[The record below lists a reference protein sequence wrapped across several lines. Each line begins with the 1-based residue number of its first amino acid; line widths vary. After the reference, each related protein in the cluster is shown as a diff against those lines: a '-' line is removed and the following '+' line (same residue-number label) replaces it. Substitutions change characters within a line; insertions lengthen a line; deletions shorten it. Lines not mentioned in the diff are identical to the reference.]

1 MRREERLTKNS
12 QFAAVFQYGKSWAN
26 GLMVIR
32 AMPNGLSFSRFG
44 FVISKRTHKKAVVR
58 NRVKRRM
65 REVVRLNSIEPGW
78 DVVFIARKGSIEADY
93 NKIEGAILD
102 LLRRAKLLRRDS

>member
-26 GLMVIR
+26 GLVVIR

-58 NRVKRRM
+58 NRIKRRM
-65 REVVRLNSIEPGW
+65 REAIRLNSIEGGG
-78 DVVFIARKGSIEADY
+78 DVVFIARKGTIEAEY
-93 NKIEGAILD
+93 SEIEGAMLE
-102 LLRRAKLLRRDS
+102 LLKRAKLMRRNS